1 MVAMSSIDGR
11 RKWVDVLMVEDSEQ
25 DLQLALR
32 SFRKANFLDRVQV
45 VRDGA
50 EALNFI
56 FCQGPMPAARSKT
69 CRE

>member
-1 MVAMSSIDGR
+1 
-11 RKWVDVLMVEDSEQ
+11 MVEDSEQ

-50 EALNFI
+50 EALNSI